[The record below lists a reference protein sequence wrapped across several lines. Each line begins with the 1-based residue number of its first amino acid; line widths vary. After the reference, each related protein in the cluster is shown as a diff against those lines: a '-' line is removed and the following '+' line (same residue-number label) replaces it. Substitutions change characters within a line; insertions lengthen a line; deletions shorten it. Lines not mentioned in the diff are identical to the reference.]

1 MQNIT
6 VNTTA
11 VQLPFGPADRPV
23 LQNISTLGDVYFG
36 NSDQVTTSNGLRLA
50 PGVGYEFPSTLS
62 LIADWDEVWVIASQ
76 AGVQLRIANVG

>member
-11 VQLPFGPADRPV
+11 VKLPFGAADRPV
-23 LQNISTLGDVYFG
+23 LQNVSTGGDIYFG
-36 NSDQVTTSNGLRLA
+36 NSDQVTASNGLRLA

-62 LIADWDEVWVIASQ
+62 QIADWDEVWVIASQ
-76 AGVQLRIANVG
+76 AGVSLRVANVG